1 MLRFFTISIILLCGF
16 TAYAKQ
22 LKFTLDG
29 RAQGTTYHVH
39 YYASQALI
47 TQKMIDSTLHVID
60 ESMSLYKKSSLISR
74 FNEPGKCSMA
84 IDSHIKN
91 VIQQSFTV
99 NKESKGIFDITV
111 KPLVAL
117 WGFGAAHI
125 TTFPKQATLDSVLA
139 FVGMDKLA
147 LRGST
152 LCKSDPRVAID
163 LDGIAQGYSVDVLA
177 DLLEKH
183 GIRNYLVELGGEIK
197 TKGAKA
203 NKVPFEVAIERPTGA
218 EGSRFVLQLSNRAVT
233 TSGNYRKA
241 YNYAG
246 KRIHH
251 HINPIDGY
259 PSQNNVAS
267 VTVIAKTAMEADAYD
282 NVFMALSATEG
293 VTFANRR
300 KGMEVYIIYTEGNT
314 YKEAFSKGFSR
325 YIKN

>member
-1 MLRFFTISIILLCGF
+1 MLLFGF

-39 YYASQALI
+39 YYASQALV
-47 TQKMIDSTLHVID
+47 TQKMIDSTLHMID

-74 FNEPGKCSMA
+74 FNQSGECSIT

-91 VIQQSFTV
+91 VIRQSFIV
-99 NKESKGIFDITV
+99 NKESKGIFDITI

-117 WGFGAAHI
+117 WGFGAERI
-125 TTFPKQATLDSVLA
+125 TTFPKQATLDSVLS
-139 FVGMDKLA
+139 FVGMDKIA
-147 LRGST
+147 LRGNT
-152 LCKSDPRVAID
+152 LSKSDPRVAID

-177 DLLEKH
+177 GLLEKH
-183 GIRNYLVELGGEIK
+183 GVRDYLVELGGEIK

-203 NKVPFEVAIERPTGA
+203 NKVPFEVAIERPAGA
-218 EGSRFVLQLSNRAVT
+218 EGSRFLLQLNNRAVT
-233 TSGNYRKA
+233 TSGNYRKV
-241 YNYAG
+241 YDYAG

-251 HINPIDGY
+251 HINPTDGY
-259 PSQNNVAS
+259 PLQNTVAS

-282 NVFMALSATEG
+282 NVFMGLSPKEG

-314 YKEAFSKGFSR
+314 YKEAFSKGFSS
-325 YIKN
+325 YIKK